1 MAEELQIRLA
11 NIDDMKNVFDLSND
25 DTVRK
30 NSINQNKI
38 EWEDHVKWFRNR
50 IDKSHFYIV
59 ENKNK
64 EFVAQVRFDEQLE
77 STISISI
84 TKNFRGK
91 GLASEIIKQC
101 SKKSKLKNIVA
112 LVKKENLASQK
123 SFLKAGYK
131 YDSSENDYI
140 KYRWENTTVYIIAEM
155 SANHCGDIE
164 LAKKIIKSAK
174 DCGADAVKI
183 QTYTAD
189 TITINCSNPE
199 FQIADKNSLW
209 NGENLYSLYHKAYT
223 PWEWQAE
230 LKSYADKIGIDFFS
244 TPFDFTAVDFLEHI
258 NVPCYKIASFEAI
271 DFPLIKYT
279 ASKGKPMI
287 ISTGISSL
295 EEIQEAVDTCNS
307 VGNNDIT

>member
-101 SKKSKLKNIVA
+101 SKKS
-112 LVKKENLASQK
+112 QG
-123 SFLKAGYK
+123 F
-131 YDSSENDYI
+131 
-140 KYRWENTTVYIIAEM
+140 R
-155 SANHCGDIE
+155 
-164 LAKKIIKSAK
+164 
-174 DCGADAVKI
+174 
-183 QTYTAD
+183 
-189 TITINCSNPE
+189 
-199 FQIADKNSLW
+199 
-209 NGENLYSLYHKAYT
+209 
-223 PWEWQAE
+223 
-230 LKSYADKIGIDFFS
+230 
-244 TPFDFTAVDFLEHI
+244 
-258 NVPCYKIASFEAI
+258 
-271 DFPLIKYT
+271 
-279 ASKGKPMI
+279 
-287 ISTGISSL
+287 
-295 EEIQEAVDTCNS
+295 
-307 VGNNDIT
+307 